1 MNKENYKKYLSIIIP
16 AFNEAKNLEILI
28 PEIVSVLKNKNI
40 NNWEIILTNDG
51 SSDNT
56 INTVNKLGNLIKAIN
71 FPEHLGKAQML
82 MAGFKKA
89 EGEIIITLDA
99 DLQDD
104 PAEIQR
110 FIKKINEGYDLVSGR
125 KFHRLD
131 SLIKNNTSKIYNL
144 ATSLISGVWLH
155 DHNCGFKAYKAP
167 VVENLRLFGQLH
179 RYIPVL
185 AAANGFEKI
194 TEININ
200 HRKRVFGKTKY
211 NWTRFF
217 WGIIGLIH
225 VIIITN
231 GKAVYFIRKIKKLF
245 QQYGNYFKII

>member
-1 MNKENYKKYLSIIIP
+1 MNKENHKKYLSIIIP
-16 AFNEAKNLEILI
+16 ALNEAKNLEMLI
-28 PEIVSVLKNKNI
+28 PEIVSVLKNQNI
-40 NNWEIILTNDG
+40 NNWEIILVNDG

-56 INTVNKLGNLIKAIN
+56 IDTANKFSNLIEAIH
-71 FPEHLGKAQML
+71 FPKHLGKAQAL
-82 MAGFKKA
+82 MEGFEKA

-104 PAEIQR
+104 PAEIPR
-110 FIKKINEGYDLVSGR
+110 FIQKINEGYDLVSGR

-131 SLIKNNTSKIYNL
+131 SFIKNNTSKIYNFI
-144 ATSLISGVWLH
+144 TSLISGVWLH
-155 DHNCGFKAYKAP
+155 DHNCGFKAYKAS
-167 VVENLRLFGQLH
+167 VVKNLRLFGQLH

-225 VIIITN
+225 VIAITN
-231 GKAVYFIRKIKKLF
+231 GKAVYFIRKMKKLF
-245 QQYGNYFKII
+245 K